1 MPPNGEG
8 TEEMPGFSLAFSMG
22 TASFPPISCPHENL
36 KGLSG
41 REIFFYHK
49 ISLSCF
55 RLYWLISKVSPY
67 KAKEYGTTST
77 ISWAFFGLAASWG
90 WGGVS
95 TYSRQA
101 GKRTLPHVTSE
112 YEAVRT
118 KLLVYAVRMVGWHH
132 WHDGH
137 GFGWTQG
144 VGDGQGGLAC
154 CGSWGRKES
163 DTTEWLNWR
172 IKSLRAHTR
181 IKYCIGQKVRSGLP
195 KEVTGKPEQ
204 TFWPIQSISIW
215 DSLCSL

>member
-55 RLYWLISKVSPY
+55 RLYWLISK
-67 KAKEYGTTST
+67 AKGYGTTST
-77 ISWAFFGLAASWG
+77 ISWAFSGLAASWG

-118 KLLVYAVRMVGWHH
+118 KLLGWLDGITDTMDMSSGKLWELVMDREAWRAAV
-132 WHDGH
+132 H
-137 GFGWTQG
+137 GVAKSRTRLSDWT
-144 VGDGQGGLAC
+144 
-154 CGSWGRKES
+154 E
-163 DTTEWLNWR
+163 LNWR
-172 IKSLRAHTR
+172 IKSLRSHTR

-204 TFWPIQSISIW
+204 TFWPIQSVSIW